1 MTYFVTGA
9 TGFIGR
15 HLLEKLLL
23 RKGRIFCLVRK
34 ESLGKFEALRER
46 LGADKDR
53 LVAVN
58 GDLGKARLGIAPAS
72 LKSMSGKISHFFH
85 LAALYDLSADEA
97 SQVSANIDGTR
108 HAVQVAETI
117 KAGCFHHVSSIA
129 AAGLYPGVFREDM
142 FEEAE
147 GLDNV
152 YFRTKHESEGI
163 VRKECKRPFRIY
175 RPGIVIGSSKTGEMD
190 KIDGPY
196 YLFGLI
202 KRMREVLPPWVPTV
216 GLEGG
221 RLNLVPVDWVAAALD
236 HIAHAAKLD
245 SRCFHLV
252 DPAPRRI
259 GEVLNIFADAGH
271 APKMSMRIDA
281 RMFAF
286 VPSAVRQALSN
297 LPPVRR
303 MVNTFLRD
311 FGIPSEVMRMI
322 NYPTRFDTREC
333 ERALRGSKI
342 KFPDLK
348 SYAWRIWDYW
358 ERHLDP
364 ALFVD
369 RSLSGKVR
377 RKVVVVTGGTSG
389 IGRAVAMKVA
399 AAGAKVIVC
408 ARGEDELAATKAEI
422 EAAGGTCHTYRVDLA
437 DLASCD
443 EFVAKVGAEH
453 GGADILINNAGR
465 SIRRAIASSY
475 DRFHDFE
482 RTMQLNYFGSLRLI
496 MGFLP
501 RMAERHRGHIINI
514 SSIGVL
520 TNAPRFS
527 AYVSSKAALD
537 AFSRC
542 AQAEFSDQGINF
554 TTINMP
560 LVKTPMIA
568 PTKMYDS
575 VPTLSPEEAADL
587 VVEAIIERP
596 VRVATRTGVF
606 AQLFYAIAPR
616 AYEIVMNTAFRLFP
630 DSPAAKG
637 IKGVRQEQQQGAS
650 SEQVAFAALMRG
662 VHW

>member
-1 MTYFVTGA
+1 
-9 TGFIGR
+9 
-15 HLLEKLLL
+15 
-23 RKGRIFCLVRK
+23 
-34 ESLGKFEALRER
+34 
-46 LGADKDR
+46 
-53 LVAVN
+53 N
-58 GDLGKARLGIAPAS
+58 GDLSKARLGVSPAMQKT
-72 LKSMSGKISHFFH
+72 LTGKVKHFFH
-85 LAALYDLSADEA
+85 MAALYDLAADAA
-97 SQVSANIDGTR
+97 SQISANVDGTR
-108 HAVQVAETI
+108 NAVELADVLR
-117 KAGCFHHVSSIA
+117 AGCFHHTSSIA
-129 AAGLYPGVFREDM
+129 AAGMYPGVFREDM
-142 FEEAE
+142 FAEAE
-147 GLDNV
+147 GLENP
-152 YFRTKHESEGI
+152 YFRTKHDSEAI
-163 VRKECKRPFRIY
+163 VRNECKRPYRIY
-175 RPGIVIGSSKTGEMD
+175 RPGIVIGSSVTGEID

-196 YLFGLI
+196 YFFRLL
-202 KRMREVLPPWVPTV
+202 KKLRQVLPPWVPTI

-221 RLNLVPVDWVAAALD
+221 RINLVPVDWVAAAMD
-236 HIAHAAKLD
+236 HIAHAPKLD
-245 SRCFHLV
+245 GHCFHLT
-252 DPAPRRI
+252 DPSPRRI
-259 GEVLNIFADAGH
+259 GEVLNIFARAGH
-271 APKMSMRIDA
+271 APQMTMRLDA

-286 VPSAVRQALSN
+286 VPSSVRQALSS

-303 MVNTFLRD
+303 MVGVFMRD
-311 FGIPSEVMRMI
+311 FGIPAEVMKFI
-322 NYPTRFDTREC
+322 NYPTRFDSRET

-342 KFPDLK
+342 KLPKLDT
-348 SYAWRIWDYW
+348 YAWKLWDHW

-364 ALFVD
+364 DLFID

-377 RKVVVVTGGTSG
+377 SRVVIVTGGSSG
-389 IGRAVAMKVA
+389 IGKAVALKVA
-399 AAGAKVIVC
+399 AAGAKLVIC
-408 ARGEDELAATKAEI
+408 ARGEEELAATRREV
-422 EAAGGTCHTYRVDLA
+422 EEAGGICHTYVVDLA

-443 EFVAKVGAEH
+443 AFVKQVSEEH

-482 RTMQLNYFGSLRLI
+482 RTMQLNYFGCLRLI

-501 RMAERHRGHIINI
+501 KMTERKRGHIINI

-542 AQAEFSDQGINF
+542 AQAEFSDLGIHF

-587 VVEAIIERP
+587 VVSAIIERP

-606 AQLFYAIAPR
+606 AALFYSVAPR

-630 DSPAAKG
+630 ESPAAKG
-637 IKGVRQEQQQGAS
+637 IKGGNVEKIEGPS
-650 SEQVAFAALMRG
+650 TEQVAFAALMRG

>member
-23 RKGRIFCLVRK
+23 RKGRIHCLVRK
-34 ESLGKFEALRER
+34 ESMPRFEALRER

-53 LVAVN
+53 LVAVV
-58 GDLGKARLGIAPAS
+58 GDIGKPRLGLSPAA
-72 LKSMSGKISHFFH
+72 LKSLGGKVGHFFH
-85 LAALYDLSADEA
+85 LAALYDLSASEE
-97 SQVSANIDGTR
+97 SQVRANVEGTR
-108 HAVQVAETI
+108 HAVQLAETL

-142 FEEAE
+142 FDEAE
-147 GLDNV
+147 GLDNP
-152 YFRTKHESEGI
+152 YFRTKHDSEGI

-175 RPGIVIGSSKTGEMD
+175 RPGIVIGHSQTGEMD

-196 YLFGLI
+196 YLFPLI
-202 KRMREVLPPWVPTV
+202 KRMRELLPPWMPTV

-236 HIAHAAKLD
+236 HIAHVPKLD
-245 SRCFHLV
+245 GHCFHLT

-259 GEVLNIFADAGH
+259 GEVLNIFAHAGH

-286 VPSAVRQALSN
+286 IPSALRQALSS

-303 MVNTFLRD
+303 MTRAFLND
-311 FGIPSEVMRMI
+311 FGIPADILRFI
-322 NYPTRFDTREC
+322 NYPMRFDMRET

-342 KFPDLK
+342 RFPKLQ
-348 SYAWRIWDYW
+348 SYAWRLWDYW

-369 RSLSGKVR
+369 HSLSGKVR
-377 RKVVVVTGGTSG
+377 RKVVVITGGSSG
-389 IGRAVAMKVA
+389 IGKAVALKVA
-399 AAGAKVIVC
+399 AAGARVVIC
-408 ARGEDELAATKAEI
+408 ARGDEELQAARTEI
-422 EAAGGTCHTYRVDLA
+422 EAAGGTCHAYRVDLA
-437 DLASCD
+437 ELASCD
-443 EFVAKVGAEH
+443 AFVKQVLAEH
-453 GGADILINNAGR
+453 GAVDILINNAGR

-501 RMAERHRGHIINI
+501 KMAERHRGHIINI

-568 PTKMYDS
+568 PTRMYDS

-587 VVEAIIERP
+587 VVGAIIERP
-596 VRVATRTGVF
+596 VRVATRTGIF
-606 AQLFYAIAPR
+606 AQLFYSVSPR

-637 IKGVRQEQQQGAS
+637 IKGVRQEALQGPS